1 MVMDDAKTLFSL
13 QHAMPL
19 PSSRAA
25 PLDSF
30 AHNAPTKYPLSTRSD
45 RPATAR
51 AVHSTITPHPCPP
64 WTPLSFPP
72 APPLKSIRPQSN
84 VHAIVRPTSLSLSLA
99 PHPSFPFFPFA
110 CLNSCV
116 CVWKFYASASESAA
130 CSSSHDFFASPS
142 RMSVFSCGRIRV
154 QGKRV
159 SGGRMRC
166 VSAQLLYLHY
176 RRPDCRCPR
185 TRPSP

>member
-1 MVMDDAKTLFSL
+1 MRCPFHHRAPRLSTPSPTTRRPNTRSL
-13 QHAMPL
+13 NYKIR
-19 PSSRAA
+19 PSSYGSGCTLHDNTA
-25 PLDSF
+25 PMSPMDTFVLS
-30 AHNAPTKYPLSTRSD
+30 ACPLSS
-45 RPATAR
+45 PSAR
-51 AVHSTITPHPCPP
+51 NRMSMPSC
-64 WTPLSFPP
+64 
-72 APPLKSIRPQSN
+72 APP
-84 VHAIVRPTSLSLSLA
+84 LSLA

>member
-1 MVMDDAKTLFSL
+1 MDDAKTLFSL

-72 APPLKSIRPQSN
+72 ALSQVHPP
-84 VHAIVRPTSLSLSLA
+84 AIECPCHRAPHLSLS
-99 PHPSFPFFPFA
+99 PHIPPSPSFRLHVSTRVFA
-110 CLNSCV
+110 
-116 CVWKFYASASESAA
+116 FGTFTRAPPRAPPAA
-130 CSSSHDFFASPS
+130 RRTTSS
-142 RMSVFSCGRIRV
+142 RRRV
-154 QGKRV
+154 G
-159 SGGRMRC
+159 
-166 VSAQLLYLHY
+166 
-176 RRPDCRCPR
+176 CRC
-185 TRPSP
+185 SPADAFGRCKGSSE